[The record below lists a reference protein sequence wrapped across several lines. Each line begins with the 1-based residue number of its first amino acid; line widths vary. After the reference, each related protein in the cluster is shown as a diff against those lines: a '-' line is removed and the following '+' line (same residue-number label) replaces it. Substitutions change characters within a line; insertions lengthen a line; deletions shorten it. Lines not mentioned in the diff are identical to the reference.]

1 MLRELTIKN
10 LALIEELRLEFTEGL
25 NILTGE
31 TGAGKSIIIDAVS
44 LALGVRS
51 SAEMVRAEADSAQ
64 VEAVFELDG
73 NADLDRALAEWGIP
87 MGEDRILVINREVQ
101 LAGRSRCRVNGQT
114 VTVLTLSK
122 IGGFLLDLHGQH
134 EHQSLLHID
143 KHREIL
149 DGFGGAELN
158 EQKKATAATYQR
170 WAELKREL
178 DSLSLNEQEKRERL
192 EYLSFQLQEIDRA
205 RLQPGEEE
213 ELLKEREV
221 LSAAEALFA
230 AASTAYELLYGGEE
244 PGSALDKL
252 TAGEQ
257 VLAKV
262 IEVDPRLK
270 PFHQTI
276 TEAACHLEET
286 ARDIRAY
293 RDQVEFDPARLA
305 TVEERLDEITRLK
318 RKYGMDVPEIMAYAE
333 KARKEL
339 ETMESQEELLAVK
352 AKELALVEEELRGRA
367 KALSDLRRKAAVV
380 FEETVTTQLA
390 EVNMGKTVFKVS
402 ISQVSDEKAGLSVNG
417 RKLSIN
423 ETGFDRVEF
432 LVAPNPGEG
441 LRPLS
446 KIASGGEL
454 SRMMLVLKVIMAK
467 TGSIP
472 TMVFD
477 EIDAGISGRTA
488 QAVAEKLL
496 LLAQTNQ
503 VICVTHLP
511 QIASMATRHFYIEKR
526 TSGERTRVQVGVLSK
541 EGRIEE
547 MARMLGG
554 AKVTDTTRNH
564 AAEMLIQAE
573 TLRQKACRH

>member
-1 MLRELTIKN
+1 M
-10 LALIEELRLEFTEGL
+10 
-25 NILTGE
+25 
-31 TGAGKSIIIDAVS
+31 
-44 LALGVRS
+44 
-51 SAEMVRAEADSAQ
+51 
-64 VEAVFELDG
+64 
-73 NADLDRALAEWGIP
+73 
-87 MGEDRILVINREVQ
+87 
-101 LAGRSRCRVNGQT
+101 
-114 VTVLTLSK
+114 
-122 IGGFLLDLHGQH
+122 HGQH

-367 KALSDLRRKAAVV
+367 KALSDLRRKAAAV

-446 KIASGGEL
+446 KIASAA
-454 SRMMLVLKVIMAK
+454 SSPDDVNLKVIMAK
-467 TGSIP
+467 TGGIP

-511 QIASMATRHFYIEKR
+511 QIASMARHFYIEKR
-526 TSGERTRVQVGVLSK
+526 TSESGPEFR
-541 EGRIEE
+541 
-547 MARMLGG
+547 
-554 AKVTDTTRNH
+554 
-564 AAEMLIQAE
+564 
-573 TLRQKACRH
+573 